1 MPVLLDAAIFDGGG
15 SQVVAFVLELTERR
29 RAEAE
34 RLKLEDRLR
43 QAAKMDAIGRLAS
56 GIAHDFDNMLAAMRK
71 TS

>member
-15 SQVVAFVLELTERR
+15 SQGVAFVLELTERR

-43 QAAKMDAIGRLAS
+43 QAAKMDAIRRLAS